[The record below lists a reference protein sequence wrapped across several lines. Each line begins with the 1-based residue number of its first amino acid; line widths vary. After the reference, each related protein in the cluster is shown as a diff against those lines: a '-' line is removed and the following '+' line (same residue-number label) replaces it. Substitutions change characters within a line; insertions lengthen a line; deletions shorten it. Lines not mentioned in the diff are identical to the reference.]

1 MNTEPNAP
9 SPEDSADKKRIRIGS
24 QRSATPVSP
33 MKPTPPP
40 MDLRPLRKPDEPK
53 PAPQPEK
60 VEKPA
65 AEKSFSELAGEESA
79 DLSAAVARALAKGKT
94 EEQAPSTEH
103 SVPSTPSPVADVA
116 SPAPTVPPPRK
127 QKDASAT
134 QKPVPVEIPRRVSDE
149 LEAEIAAALGDMS
162 LDDMMATEA
171 RTSEKLGQMIAAETR
186 LPGTVMK
193 IDRDNVFFALGSR
206 NEGIAGM
213 RQFREPPGIG
223 QTFDVIV
230 QKFDAE
236 EGLYEVSVPGG
247 SVQVDDWGDIAD
259 GMIVEAR
266 VTGHNTGGLECEVGH
281 IRGFIPA
288 SQVSVYRVEN
298 MEEFV
303 GQKLTCVVTEAK
315 PERRNLVLSRRAM
328 LERERE
334 ENRKTFF
341 EKLEPGQTFEGT
353 VRKLMDFGA
362 FVEIE
367 PGVDGLIHVSQLSWE
382 RVKHPSDVLKEGQK
396 VQVKIEKVDPVT
408 GKIGLS
414 YRELQDNPWN
424 NVDRKYPV
432 GSNVK
437 GVVSRL
443 AQFGAFVK
451 LEPGVEGLIHVS
463 ELAHHRVHRVDSV
476 VKEGDEVEV
485 KIVEVNP
492 ETQRIG
498 LSLKATKAP
507 PVKAADVKKEEEE
520 VDEPRRELAVAKR
533 PGKLKGG
540 TNKKTGGEGIGLAW

>member
-1 MNTEPNAP
+1 M
-9 SPEDSADKKRIRIGS
+9 
-24 QRSATPVSP
+24 
-33 MKPTPPP
+33 
-40 MDLRPLRKPDEPK
+40 RKPDEPK
-53 PAPQPEK
+53 PAQAKETAAA
-60 VEKPA
+60 PA
-65 AEKSFSELAGEESA
+65 AEKSFSELAGEESSE
-79 DLSAAVARALAKGKT
+79 LSAAVARALAKGKT
-94 EEQAPSTEH
+94 PEPTAPSQTDSAPATE
-103 SVPSTPSPVADVA
+103 
-116 SPAPTVPPPRK
+116 PTVPAAEAAPTEPVAAPAKPPRK
-127 QKDASAT
+127 ERDASAT
-134 QKPVPVEIPRRVSDE
+134 QKPVPVEIPRRISDE
-149 LEAEIAAALGDMS
+149 LEAEIAAAMGDLS
-162 LDDMMATEA
+162 LDEMMASEV
-171 RTSEKLGQMIAAETR
+171 RTSEKLGQMIAPETQMSA
-186 LPGTVMK
+186 TVMK
-193 IDRDNVFFALGSR
+193 IDRENIFFALGSR

-223 QTFDVIV
+223 QTFEVIV
-230 QKFDAE
+230 QKFDAD
-236 EGLYEVSVPGG
+236 EGLYEVTVPGG

-259 GMIVEAR
+259 GMVVEAR
-266 VTGHNTGGLECEVGH
+266 ITGHNTGGLECEVGH

-298 MEEFV
+298 MEELV
-303 GQKLTCVVTEAK
+303 RQKLTCVVTEAK

-334 ENRKTFF
+334 ANRQTFF
-341 EKLEPGQTFEGT
+341 EKLQPGQTFEGT

-367 PGVDGLIHVSQLSWE
+367 PGVDGLIHISQLAWD

-396 VQVKIEKVDPVT
+396 VQVKVEKVDPVT

-432 GSNVK
+432 GSTVK

-463 ELAHHRVHRVDSV
+463 ELAHHRVQRVDLV

-485 KIVEVNP
+485 KVVEVNP

-507 PVKAADVKKEEEE
+507 PVKAADAKKKAEEEAAA
-520 VDEPRRELAVAKR
+520 DEPPRKPVIAKR

-540 TNKKTGGEGIGLAW
+540 TDKKTGGEGIGLAW

>member
-1 MNTEPNAP
+1 
-9 SPEDSADKKRIRIGS
+9 
-24 QRSATPVSP
+24 
-33 MKPTPPP
+33 
-40 MDLRPLRKPDEPK
+40 
-53 PAPQPEK
+53 
-60 VEKPA
+60 
-65 AEKSFSELAGEESA
+65 LAGEESA
-79 DLSAAVARALAKGKT
+79 DLSAAVAQALAKGKAT
-94 EEQAPSTEH
+94 EPVPSTEY
-103 SVPSTPSPVADVA
+103 SVPVTPAAAEEAPA
-116 SPAPTVPPPRK
+116 SPQPPRK
-127 QKDASAT
+127 EKDASAT
-134 QKPVPVEIPRRVSDE
+134 QRPVLVEIPRRVSDE
-149 LEAEIAAALGDMS
+149 LEAEIAAALGEMS
-162 LDDMMATEA
+162 LDDMMASEA
-171 RTSEKLGQMIAAETR
+171 RSSEKAGQMLAPETHM
-186 LPGTVMK
+186 PGTVMK
-193 IDRDNVFFALGSR
+193 IDRENVFFALGSR

-213 RQFREPPGIG
+213 RQFREPPSVG
-223 QTFDVIV
+223 QTFDIIV
-230 QKFDAE
+230 QKFDAD
-236 EGLYEVSVPGG
+236 EGLYEITVPGG
-247 SVQVDDWGDIAD
+247 SVQVDDWGDISD
-259 GMIVEAR
+259 GMVVEAR

-288 SQVSVYRVEN
+288 SQVSVYRVDN

-303 GQKLTCVVTEAK
+303 GQKLLCVVTEAK

-437 GVVSRL
+437 GIVSRL

-498 LSLKATKAP
+498 LSLKATKTP
-507 PVKAADVKKEEEE
+507 PVKAADAKRMAEEEAE
-520 VDEPRRELAVAKR
+520 ANQPPRQPAIAKR

-540 TNKKTGGEGIGLAW
+540 TNKKTGGEGIGLSW